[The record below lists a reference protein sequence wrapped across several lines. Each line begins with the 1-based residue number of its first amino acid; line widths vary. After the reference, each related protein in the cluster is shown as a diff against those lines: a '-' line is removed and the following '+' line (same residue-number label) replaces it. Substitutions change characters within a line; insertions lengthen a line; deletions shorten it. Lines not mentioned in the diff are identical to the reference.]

1 MYLFDT
7 NIISEMRKKAGV
19 NPGVEQ
25 FFQQFSKQDARG
37 YISVITVGELRRG
50 VELIRHRGDTV
61 QADML
66 EAWLLVIL
74 ADYADNILD
83 FTAEES
89 QVWGRLRVPH
99 YENALDRQIA
109 ATALIHDLTLVT
121 RNVRDFEGSGVKL
134 LNPFQ

>member
-7 NIISEMRKKAGV
+7 NVISEMRKKAGANV
-19 NPGVEQ
+19 GVKQ
-25 FFQQFSKQDARG
+25 FFQQASSQDARG

-61 QADML
+61 QADKL
-66 EAWLLVIL
+66 EAWLQTILV
-74 ADYADNILD
+74 DYADNILD
-83 FTAEES
+83 FTVGES

-99 YENALDRQIA
+99 YENALDKQIA
-109 ATALIHDLTLVT
+109 ATALIHGLTLVT
-121 RNVRDFEGSGVKL
+121 RNVNDFAGTGVQL